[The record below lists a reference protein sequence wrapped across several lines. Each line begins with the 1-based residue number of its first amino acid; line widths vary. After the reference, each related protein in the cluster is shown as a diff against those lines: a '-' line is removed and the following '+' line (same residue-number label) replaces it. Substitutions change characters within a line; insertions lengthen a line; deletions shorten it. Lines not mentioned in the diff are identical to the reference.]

1 LANIEKQTNTLYM
14 KKLVK
19 ILLVV
24 IAVFAVIFFVLKNF
38 TKKAS
43 PEATA
48 NFTSSDL
55 SVMVNYS
62 QPSVKGRT
70 IFGDVVPFDQV
81 WRTGANEPTTITFS
95 RDVKIEG
102 QTLAAGKYA
111 LWTVPTADKWTIIFN
126 SDIPFWGVT
135 YEAETNVLEV
145 EVHSSQTVESVEM
158 FNVSFVDVDSAGI
171 NMNLNWDKTSVTVLM
186 D

>member
-1 LANIEKQTNTLYM
+1 M

-19 ILLVV
+19 ILLIV
-24 IAVFAVIFFVLKNF
+24 IAVLAVLFFVLKNF

-48 NFTSSDL
+48 EITSGDL
-55 SVMVNYS
+55 SVMVDYS

-70 IFGDVVPFDQV
+70 VFGDLVPFGQV

-95 RDVKIEG
+95 RDVKVASRA
-102 QTLAAGKYA
+102 LAAGKYA
-111 LWTVPTADKWTIIFN
+111 LWTVPTADKWTVIFN
-126 SDIPFWGVT
+126 SDIPYWGVT
-135 YEAETNVLEV
+135 YEAATNVLEV
-145 EVHSSQTVESVEM
+145 EVPSSQTAESTEI
-158 FNVSFVDVDSAGI
+158 FNISFVDIDSAGV
-171 NMNLNWDKTSVTVLM
+171 NMNLNWDKTLVTVPI